1 MTALFYLFSF
11 TNFCQ
16 VTNLFHFTVFFHFF
30 WLIPSL
36 LTFYRVYWLSTEF
49 IDFLPSLLTFY
60 RVYWLSTD
68 FSKYFSSFLFLVD
81 FIPIFFW
88 LFFRIYQFC
97 CVSLLFFYEFIEF
110 LSTLSSFYR
119 VYWLLSFL
127 STLKLGIFCA
137 DFYRL
142 YTDFS
147 DRKP

>member
-16 VTNLFHFTVFFHFF
+16 VTNLFHFTVFFIFF
-30 WLIPSL
+30 DL
-36 LTFYRVYWLSTEF
+36 FRVYWLSTEF

-119 VYWLLSFL
+119 LYRVFIEFIDFYH
-127 STLKLGIFCA
+127 
-137 DFYRL
+137 FYRL
-142 YTDFS
+142 
-147 DRKP
+147 

>member
-110 LSTLSSFYR
+110 LSTLSS
-119 VYWLLSFL
+119 LLTFIIFIDFKIRYFL
-127 STLKLGIFCA
+127 CRLLPTL
-137 DFYRL
+137 YRL
-142 YTDFS
+142 F
-147 DRKP
+147 RP